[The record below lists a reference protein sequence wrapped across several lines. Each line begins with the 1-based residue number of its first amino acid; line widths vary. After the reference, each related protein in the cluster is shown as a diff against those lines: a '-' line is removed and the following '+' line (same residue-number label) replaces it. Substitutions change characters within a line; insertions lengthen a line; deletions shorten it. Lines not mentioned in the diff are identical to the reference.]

1 MSRTQAWAVRAGQLL
16 TLAIIALAWETAG
29 QSRWIDPDLL
39 PPLSKVLSIL
49 WRLLHDPDFLGDIRV
64 TVLECLAAFVIVTPL
79 ALGFGFLVGES
90 QRLERAVGGPLQ
102 MLLTVP
108 KSVFLPVFVLM
119 LGIGFAQK
127 VAFAIVLTFFIVVP
141 TGIAAVHSVPR
152 GLVVAA
158 RAFGAT
164 RSQLYTRIY
173 VPAMAPLVLG
183 GVRLAL
189 IFTVHG
195 VIFAEMYGAENGIG
209 RDILLWGEQFQ
220 MAYLFA
226 AVLLVVTFTIVLNE
240 LMQLCEGLTRSRFQ
254 SGPAP

>member
-1 MSRTQAWAVRAGQLL
+1 MSRTQTWSVHAGRLL
-16 TLAIIALAWETAG
+16 TIAAVALVWEAAG
-29 QSRWIDPDLL
+29 RSGWVDPDLL
-39 PPLSKVLSIL
+39 PPLSKVLAVL
-49 WRLLHDPDFLGDIRV
+49 WRLLHDADFITDIRV
-64 TVLECLAAFVIVTPL
+64 TALECLIAFIIVTPL

-90 QRLERAVGGPLQ
+90 QRLERTLGAPLQ

-127 VAFAIVLTFFIVVP
+127 VVFAIVLTFFIVVP

-152 GLVVAA
+152 GLVTAA

-164 RSQLYTRIY
+164 RGQLYTSIY

-195 VIFAEMYGAENGIG
+195 VVFAEMYGAENGIG

-220 MAYLFA
+220 MDYLFA
-226 AVLLVVTFTIVLNE
+226 AVLLVVVFTIVLNE
-240 LMQLCEGLTRSRFQ
+240 LMQLCEGLSRSRFQ
-254 SGPAP
+254 AGAA